1 MRARTIT
8 TTTRRRRRA
17 RRRLIAL
24 ALGVCALATPASAGA
39 FYLVDG
45 DHKSAA
51 AVSAD
56 ESSGSGFSSPNAIV
70 GPSSDSDVLLRGD
83 GSDRGADYSSLN
95 AITGAPAGEP
105 TLVSSPPVSATG
117 GFQWGDAALG
127 AGAAMVLV
135 ALAGTVLFT
144 VRRRPGVSPSASTS

>member
-24 ALGVCALATPASAGA
+24 ALGVCALAVPASAGA
-39 FYLVDG
+39 FLVDG
-45 DHKSAA
+45 GHKSAA
-51 AVSAD
+51 AVSAY
-56 ESSGSGFSSPNAIV
+56 ESSGSGGSPGAGSIIV
-70 GPSSDSDVLLRGD
+70 LRRD
-83 GSDRGADYSSLN
+83 GSEAEPFVADLGSRYSSVN

-105 TLVSSPPVSATG
+105 TLVSGPPASATD

-135 ALAGTVLFT
+135 ALAGAVLFT
-144 VRRRPGVSPSASTS
+144 VRGRPGVSPSASTS